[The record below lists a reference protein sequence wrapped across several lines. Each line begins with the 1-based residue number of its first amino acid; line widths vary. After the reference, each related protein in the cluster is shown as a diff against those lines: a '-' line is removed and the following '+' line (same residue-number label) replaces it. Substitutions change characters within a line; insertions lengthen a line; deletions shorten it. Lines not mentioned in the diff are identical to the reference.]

1 MKKILVPCDF
11 SAAAVE
17 AFKFAVSITSKNHG
31 TIHLLHVIELPVL
44 YDSAAVMA
52 FEQSYMDDRKKEVVA
67 DFAKL
72 RKKWGNDKPMTVKVH
87 VEYGS
92 AVSVIRRMIKETKAD
107 LVVLGTT
114 GAKGLK
120 EFTVGSNT
128 EKIVRSSPVPVI
140 SLKKEVKAIKSI
152 VLPTPPD
159 LSLEQLTLE
168 VKALQSF
175 FGATLHV
182 LFVNTPSQF
191 RTDAQLKQVM
201 KEFAKRFMLKNFTV
215 NVFNDITEE
224 EGIRNFSA
232 QVKADMIAMR
242 THGRRGI
249 AHLAAG
255 SIAEDVVNHI
265 DCAIWTHV
273 LK

>member
-11 SAAAVE
+11 SVAAVE
-17 AFKFAVSITSKNHG
+17 AFKLAIAIARKSNG
-31 TIHLLHVIELPVL
+31 TVNLLHIIELPVL

-67 DFAKL
+67 EFDKL
-72 RKKWGNDKPMTVKVH
+72 RKKWTKDVPVKVKVH
-87 VEYGS
+87 VEYG
-92 AVSVIRRMIKETKAD
+92 AIVPVIRRMIKETTAD

-114 GAKGLK
+114 GAKGIK

-128 EKIVRSSPVPVI
+128 EKIVRSSTVPVI
-140 SLKKEVKAIKSI
+140 SLKKEVKSVKNI

-159 LSLEQLTLE
+159 FSLEQLMQE

-182 LFVNTPSQF
+182 LFVNTPAQF
-191 RTDAQLKQVM
+191 RTDSQIKQVM
-201 KEFAKRFMLKNFTV
+201 KDFANRFMLKNFTV
-215 NVFNDITEE
+215 NVFNDINEE

-255 SIAEDVVNHI
+255 SVAEDVVNHI